1 MSTID
6 MKKEY
11 ESMTF
16 EKFVSLT
23 KTIEKLKSRL
33 FYYEDED
40 EDKYE
45 DEEKDDVEGE
55 EGFIENLDTK
65 NKCSLYK
72 RTYNILEILYQE
84 STECKDEEPDEE
96 DESSLWN
103 LVQKQEGILEEGN
116 FKDNLIL
123 RTGDLGGCD
132 CKNCFDIDTIFFDYI
147 FSRDSYREDNDGNLM
162 LWM

>member
-1 MSTID
+1 MSIID
-6 MKKEY
+6 TKKEY
-11 ESMTF
+11 ESVTF

-33 FYYEDED
+33 LYYE
-40 EDKYE
+40 
-45 DEEKDDVEGE
+45 EEEEGDDVEGE
-55 EGFIENLDTK
+55 EGFIKNLDTK
-65 NKCSLYK
+65 NKCSFYK
-72 RTYNILEILYQE
+72 RTYCILEILYQE
-84 STECKDEEPDEE
+84 SPECEDEDPEEE

-103 LVQKQEGILEEGN
+103 LVQKQEGLLEEGK

-123 RTGDLGGCD
+123 RTGDLGCCD

-147 FSRDSYREDNDGNLM
+147 FSRDSYREDNYGNLM